1 MDKSILLQG
10 GVTELDG
17 EIKNHTRVMKVID
30 SQLQESILKNFDL
43 FNRAFENFEEVRHDM
58 SDARQKTKAIL

>member
-1 MDKSILLQG
+1 
-10 GVTELDG
+10 
-17 EIKNHTRVMKVID
+17 MKVID